1 MPLSTIESLLKD
13 NRFAA
18 VTSAAFQLNEVY
30 LRRLRGVERLGEPF
44 VYEVTLASP
53 DPIQTFAKVPG
64 QSLTVG
70 LKLKGTA
77 TRFFHGI
84 VTRFQ
89 YLGLDDTERLNYV
102 AEVRPWLSLLDYRR
116 NSRIF
121 QNKTSLEI
129 ITQIFQE
136 HKGTFKG
143 RPTGRLPRRPFC
155 VQYDETDLAFVS
167 RLMEQDGIYYYFEH
181 AENRHDL
188 VLVDNA
194 SSHKPCTPQVVE
206 THHNLRPARNLHQE
220 DLILRWE
227 EMVSMQPDR
236 VVFNDYD
243 HEKPTANLEAVARV
257 PSVKV
262 GGIPPRKTLAGGA
275 ASRRPGGSPVAPV
288 TATKTSTAAGTSP
301 TQETFVYPGRYI
313 EKKDG
318 DFYATIRAEELACNA
333 YRARVES
340 TARQITTG
348 AIFTAANPFYYGD
361 VDSRPKP
368 TERFLAVGNEFTVV
382 GEVGEVGGAGE
393 NAVDAKGDRFLY
405 RSMVEIIPATTQY
418 RSLRRTPAPVIQ
430 GPQTAVVVGPKAETI
445 TTDKLG
451 RIKVQFFWDR
461 EGKSDENSSCW
472 IRVAQSW
479 AGKGFG
485 GLIIPRKG
493 QEVVVDFIHGNPD
506 WPLVT
511 GVVYNATNLPP
522 ETLPA
527 DKTRSTF
534 RTHTDRGAVNAY
546 NELRFEDKQDREEV
560 YLQAQRQYNVKVLQ
574 KHAVDVTEKFVLT
587 TGAATEEK
595 TSPMPSL
602 PGEESSRIEV
612 TPDRIRFLVNSQ
624 KGWQLMELGPD
635 GLIILANGFSM
646 ITTDKA
652 ESFPPILPGRPPK
665 EAAKAKLELSMET
678 RQGLEPGIGEDSP
691 SSKVLGAV

>member
-1 MPLSTIESLLKD
+1 MPLSTIETLLKD

-44 VYEVTLASP
+44 LYEVTLASP
-53 DPIQTFAKVPG
+53 DPIQGFAKVPG
-64 QSLTVG
+64 QTLTAG

-77 TRFFHGI
+77 TRYFHGI

-89 YLGLDDTERLNYV
+89 YVGLDDTERLNYV
-102 AEVRPWLSLLDYRR
+102 AEVRPWLSLLEYRR

-129 ITQIFQE
+129 ITTIFRE

-155 VQYDETDLAFVS
+155 VQYDETDLAFIS

-181 AENRHDL
+181 AENRHEL
-188 VLVDNA
+188 VLVDDA

-227 EMVSMQPDR
+227 EVVSMQPDK
-236 VVFNDYD
+236 VVLNDYD
-243 HEKPTANLEAVARV
+243 HEQPMANLEAVARV

-262 GGIPPRKTLAGGA
+262 GGIPPAKRSTGVLRLPAGAPVMAAKTTTARGGA
-275 ASRRPGGSPVAPV
+275 
-288 TATKTSTAAGTSP
+288 SP

-318 DFYATIRAEELACNA
+318 DFYAMIRAEELACNA

-361 VDSRPKP
+361 VDSRPRP

-382 GEVGEVGGAGE
+382 GEVGEVAGGQG
-393 NAVDAKGDRFLY
+393 NAVDASDRFLY

-418 RSLRRTPAPVIQ
+418 RPPRRTPAPVIQ

-461 EGKSDENSSCW
+461 EGKKDENSSCW

-485 GLIIPRKG
+485 GLIIPRNG

-511 GVVYNATNLPP
+511 GVVYNATNDPP

-546 NELRFEDKQDREEV
+546 NELRFEDKKGQEEV
-560 YLQAQRQYNVKVLQ
+560 YLQAQRQYNVKVLE
-574 KHAVDVTEKFVLT
+574 KHAIDVTERYVLT

-595 TSPMPSL
+595 TSAMPAL
-602 PGEESSRIEV
+602 PGQQASSRIEV
-612 TPDRIRFLVNSQ
+612 TPDRIRFLV
-624 KGWQLMELGPD
+624 KGAKDWQLLELGPD
-635 GLIILANGFSM
+635 GLIILADGFSM
-646 ITTDKA
+646 ITAEKA

-665 EAAKAKLELSMET
+665 EATKAKLELGMEM

-691 SSKVLGAV
+691 GSKVFGAV

>member
-1 MPLSTIESLLKD
+1 MPLSTIESLLTH

-30 LRRLRGVERLGEPF
+30 LRRLRGTERLGEPF
-44 VYEVTLASP
+44 LYEVTLASP

-77 TRFFHGI
+77 TRYFHGI

-129 ITQIFQE
+129 ITQIFRE
-136 HKGTFKG
+136 HKGNFKG
-143 RPTGRLPRRPFC
+143 RPTGRLPRRPYC

-181 AENRHDL
+181 TENRHDL
-188 VLVDNA
+188 VLVDDA
-194 SSHKPCTPQVVE
+194 SSHKACTPQVVE

-227 EMVSMQPDR
+227 EVVSMQPDK
-236 VVFNDYD
+236 VVLNDYD
-243 HEKPTANLEAVARV
+243 HEQPRANLEAVARV

-275 ASRRPGGSPVAPV
+275 SRRPGGAPVAPV
-288 TATKTSTAAGTSP
+288 TAVKTTTAVGASP
-301 TQETFVYPGRYI
+301 MQETFLYPGRYI

-318 DFYATIRAEELACNA
+318 DFYAAIRAEELGCNA

-348 AIFTAANPFYYGD
+348 SIFTAANPFYYGD

-368 TERFLAVGNEFTVV
+368 TEKFLAVGNEFTVV

-418 RSLRRTPAPVIQ
+418 RPQRRTPAPVIQ
-430 GPQTAVVVGPKAETI
+430 GPQTAVVVGPKADTI

-461 EGKSDENSSCW
+461 EGNKDDNSSCW

-485 GLIIPRKG
+485 GLIIPRIG

-511 GVVYNATNLPP
+511 GVVYNATNDPP

-527 DKTRSTF
+527 GKTRSTF

-546 NELRFEDKQDREEV
+546 NELRFEDKRGQEEV
-560 YLQAQRQYNVKVLQ
+560 YLKAQKDHNVEVGDVYSIDVKTQY
-574 KHAVDVTEKFVLT
+574 VLT
-587 TGAATEEK
+587 SSPTAMAPGQAAAT
-595 TSPMPSL
+595 
-602 PGEESSRIEV
+602 PGTSRIEV
-612 TPDRIRFLVNSQ
+612 TPDKIRFVVT
-624 KGWQLMELGPD
+624 GVTGPQ
-635 GLIILANGFSM
+635 IIEISATGIAM
-646 ITTDKA
+646 IGTTIGMMA
-652 ESFPPILPGRPPK
+652 RPPRAGAIVSMPPALPAPPTPALIQALT
-665 EAAKAKLELSMET
+665 AAGLPPPVPELPT
-678 RQGLEPGIGEDSP
+678 PP
-691 SSKVLGAV
+691 SSPKLAPV

>member
-1 MPLSTIESLLKD
+1 MPLSTIETLLKD

-44 VYEVTLASP
+44 LYEVTLASP

-129 ITQIFQE
+129 ITQIFRE

-143 RPTGRLPRRPFC
+143 RPTGRLPRRPYC

-188 VLVDNA
+188 VLVDDA
-194 SSHKPCTPQVVE
+194 SSHKACTPQVVE

-227 EMVSMQPDR
+227 EVVSMQPDR
-236 VVFNDYD
+236 VVLNDYD
-243 HEKPTANLEAVARV
+243 HEQPRANLEAVARV

-262 GGIPPRKTLAGGA
+262 GGIPPHKRSTGVLRLPAGAPVMAAKTTTARGGA
-275 ASRRPGGSPVAPV
+275 
-288 TATKTSTAAGTSP
+288 SP
-301 TQETFVYPGRYI
+301 TQETFIYPGRYI

-348 AIFTAANPFYYGD
+348 SIFTAANPFYYGD
-361 VDSRPKP
+361 VGSRPRP

-382 GEVGEVGGAGE
+382 GEVGEVGGSGE

-405 RSMVEIIPATTQY
+405 RSMIEIIPATTQY
-418 RSLRRTPAPVIQ
+418 RPLRRTPAPVIQ

-461 EGKSDENSSCW
+461 EGKKDDNSSCW

-485 GLIIPRKG
+485 GLIIPRVG

-511 GVVYNATNLPP
+511 GVVYNAANDPP

-546 NELRFEDKQDREEV
+546 NELRFEDKQGQEEV
-560 YLQAQRQYNVKVLQ
+560 YLKAQKDHNVEVGDVYSIDVKTQY
-574 KHAVDVTEKFVLT
+574 VLT
-587 TGAATEEK
+587 SSPTAMAPGPAAAT
-595 TSPMPSL
+595 T
-602 PGEESSRIEV
+602 PGSSRIEV
-612 TPDRIRFLVNSQ
+612 TPDKIRFVVNGLTGPQIIEISATGIAMIGTTIGMMARPARAGAIVSMPPAIPAPPTPALVQ
-624 KGWQLMELGPD
+624 ALAAAGLPPPAPELPTPPPSPK
-635 GLIILANGFSM
+635 LA
-646 ITTDKA
+646 
-652 ESFPPILPGRPPK
+652 P
-665 EAAKAKLELSMET
+665 
-678 RQGLEPGIGEDSP
+678 
-691 SSKVLGAV
+691 V

>member
-1 MPLSTIESLLKD
+1 
-13 NRFAA
+13 
-18 VTSAAFQLNEVY
+18 
-30 LRRLRGVERLGEPF
+30 
-44 VYEVTLASP
+44 
-53 DPIQTFAKVPG
+53 
-64 QSLTVG
+64 
-70 LKLKGTA
+70 
-77 TRFFHGI
+77 
-84 VTRFQ
+84 
-89 YLGLDDTERLNYV
+89 
-102 AEVRPWLSLLDYRR
+102 
-116 NSRIF
+116 
-121 QNKTSLEI
+121 
-129 ITQIFQE
+129 
-136 HKGTFKG
+136 
-143 RPTGRLPRRPFC
+143 
-155 VQYDETDLAFVS
+155 
-167 RLMEQDGIYYYFEH
+167 MEQDGIYYYFEH

-227 EMVSMQPDR
+227 EVVSMQPDKI
-236 VVFNDYD
+236 VLNDYD

-262 GGIPPRKTLAGGA
+262 GGIPPRKTLTGAA
-275 ASRRPGGSPVAPV
+275 ASRRPGGTPVAPV
-288 TATKTSTAAGTSP
+288 TAAKTSTAAGTSP

-418 RSLRRTPAPVIQ
+418 RPQRRTPAPVIQ
-430 GPQTAVVVGPKAETI
+430 GPQTAVVVGPRAETV

-461 EGKSDENSSCW
+461 EGKKDENSSCW

-485 GLIIPRKG
+485 GLIIPRIG

-511 GVVYNATNLPP
+511 GVVYNATNDPP

-546 NELRFEDKQDREEV
+546 NELRFEDKRGQEEV
-560 YLQAQRQYNVKVLQ
+560 YLKAQKDHTVEVGDVYS
-574 KHAVDVTEKFVLT
+574 VDVKTQYVLT
-587 TGAATEEK
+587 SSPTAMAPGQAAAT
-595 TSPMPSL
+595 
-602 PGEESSRIEV
+602 PGTSRIEV
-612 TPDRIRFLVNSQ
+612 TPDKIRFVVTGVTGPQIIEISATGIAMIGTTIGMMARPARAGAIVSMPPAIPAPPTPALLQALTAAGLPPPVP
-624 KGWQLMELGPD
+624 ELPTPPPSPK
-635 GLIILANGFSM
+635 LA
-646 ITTDKA
+646 
-652 ESFPPILPGRPPK
+652 P
-665 EAAKAKLELSMET
+665 
-678 RQGLEPGIGEDSP
+678 
-691 SSKVLGAV
+691 V

>member
-1 MPLSTIESLLKD
+1 MPLSTIETLLKD

-44 VYEVTLASP
+44 LYEVTLASP
-53 DPIQTFAKVPG
+53 DPIQGFAKVPG
-64 QSLTVG
+64 QTLTAG

-77 TRFFHGI
+77 TRYFHGI
-84 VTRFQ
+84 VTKFQ
-89 YLGLDDTERLNYV
+89 YVGLDDTERLNYV
-102 AEVRPWLSLLDYRR
+102 AEVRPWLSLLEYRR

-129 ITQIFQE
+129 ITTIFRE
-136 HKGTFKG
+136 HKGNFKNKT
-143 RPTGRLPRRPFC
+143 TGRLPQRPFC

-181 AENRHDL
+181 SENRHDL
-188 VLVDNA
+188 VLADNA
-194 SSHKPCTPQVVE
+194 SSHQPCTPQVVE
-206 THHNLRPARNLHQE
+206 THHNLRPARNLHQD

-227 EMVSMQPDR
+227 EVVSMQPDR
-236 VVFNDYD
+236 VVLSDYD

-262 GGIPPRKTLAGGA
+262 GGIPPHKRSTGVLRLPAGAPVMAAKTTTARGGA
-275 ASRRPGGSPVAPV
+275 
-288 TATKTSTAAGTSP
+288 SP
-301 TQETFVYPGRYI
+301 TQETFIYPGRYI

-348 AIFTAANPFYYGD
+348 SIFTAANPFYYGD
-361 VDSRPKP
+361 VDARPKP

-382 GEVGEVGGAGE
+382 GEVGEVAGGQG
-393 NAVDAKGDRFLY
+393 NAVDASDRFLY

-418 RSLRRTPAPVIQ
+418 RSSRRTPAPMIQ
-430 GPQTAVVVGPKAETI
+430 GPQTAVVVGPRGETI

-451 RIKVQFFWDR
+451 RVKVQFFWDR
-461 EGKSDENSSCW
+461 EGKKDENSSCW

-485 GLIIPRKG
+485 GLIIPRAG

-546 NELRFEDKQDREEV
+546 NELRFEDRRGREEV
-560 YLQAQRQYNVKVLQ
+560 YLKAQKDYNVEVGDIYS
-574 KHAVDVTEKFVLT
+574 VDVKTQYVLT
-587 TGAATEEK
+587 SSPTAMAPGPAAA
-595 TSPMPSL
+595 MPR
-602 PGEESSRIEV
+602 SSRIEV
-612 TPDRIRFLVNSQ
+612 TPDKIRFVVTGVTGPQIIEISATGIAMIGTTIGMMARPARAGSIVSMPPALPAPPTPALLQ
-624 KGWQLMELGPD
+624 ALTAAGLPPPAPELPTPPPSPK
-635 GLIILANGFSM
+635 LA
-646 ITTDKA
+646 
-652 ESFPPILPGRPPK
+652 P
-665 EAAKAKLELSMET
+665 
-678 RQGLEPGIGEDSP
+678 
-691 SSKVLGAV
+691 V

>member
-1 MPLSTIESLLKD
+1 MPLSTIETLLKD

-30 LRRLRGVERLGEPF
+30 LRRLRGTERLGEPF
-44 VYEVTLASP
+44 LYEVTLASP

-102 AEVRPWLSLLDYRR
+102 AEVRPWLWLLEYRR

-129 ITQIFQE
+129 ITTIFRE
-136 HKGTFKG
+136 HKGNFKG
-143 RPTGRLPRRPFC
+143 RPTGRLPRRPYC

-188 VLVDNA
+188 VLVDDA

-227 EMVSMQPDR
+227 EVVSMQPDR
-236 VVFNDYD
+236 VILNDYD
-243 HEKPTANLEAVARV
+243 HEQPRANLEAVARV

-262 GGIPPRKTLAGGA
+262 GGIPPHKKSTGVLRLPAGAPVMAAKTTTARGGA
-275 ASRRPGGSPVAPV
+275 
-288 TATKTSTAAGTSP
+288 SP
-301 TQETFVYPGRYI
+301 TQETFIYPGRYI

-318 DFYATIRAEELACNA
+318 DFYAMIRAEELACNA

-348 AIFTAANPFYYGD
+348 SIFTAANPFYYGD
-361 VDSRPKP
+361 VDSRPRP

-382 GEVGEVGGAGE
+382 GEVGEVGGSGE

-418 RSLRRTPAPVIQ
+418 RPLRRTPAPVIQ

-461 EGKSDENSSCW
+461 EGKKDESSSCW

-485 GLIIPRKG
+485 GLIIPRIG

-511 GVVYNATNLPP
+511 GVVYNATNDPP

-546 NELRFEDKQDREEV
+546 NELRFEDKQGQEEV
-560 YLQAQRQYNVKVLQ
+560 YLKAQKDHNVEVGDVYSIDVKTQY
-574 KHAVDVTEKFVLT
+574 VLT
-587 TGAATEEK
+587 SSPTAMAPGPAAAT
-595 TSPMPSL
+595 T
-602 PGEESSRIEV
+602 PGSSRIEV
-612 TPDRIRFLVNSQ
+612 TPDKIRFVVNGLTGPQ
-624 KGWQLMELGPD
+624 VVEINGEGIAIFGTTIGLMARPARAGAITSLPPVIPGPPTPAMIKALAELGLP
-635 GLIILANGFSM
+635 A
-646 ITTDKA
+646 
-652 ESFPPILPGRPPK
+652 PPSTELPTPPPSPT
-665 EAAKAKLELSMET
+665 LS
-678 RQGLEPGIGEDSP
+678 P
-691 SSKVLGAV
+691 V

>member
-30 LRRLRGVERLGEPF
+30 LRRLRGTERLGEPF
-44 VYEVTLASP
+44 FFEVTLASP
-53 DPIQTFAKVPG
+53 DPIQNFAKVPG
-64 QSLTVG
+64 QTLTAG

-84 VTRFQ
+84 VTKFQ

-129 ITQIFQE
+129 ITTIFRE
-136 HKGTFKG
+136 HKGTFKN
-143 RPTGRLPRRPFC
+143 RTTGRLPQRPFC

-181 AENRHDL
+181 SENRHDL

-206 THHNLRPARNLHQE
+206 THHNLRPARNLHQD

-227 EMVSMQPDR
+227 EVVSMQPDR
-236 VVFNDYD
+236 VVMRDYD

-262 GGIPPRKTLAGGA
+262 GGIPPRKTLAGA
-275 ASRRPGGSPVAPV
+275 APGRPGGTPVAPV
-288 TATKTSTAAGTSP
+288 TATKTSTAAGGASP
-301 TQETFVYPGRYI
+301 TQESFVYPGRYI

-348 AIFTAANPFYYGD
+348 SIFTAANPFYYGD

-368 TERFLAVGNEFTVV
+368 TERFLAVGNEFTIV
-382 GEVGEVGGAGE
+382 GEVGEVGGGPG
-393 NAVDAKGDRFLY
+393 NAVDASDRFLY

-418 RSLRRTPAPVIQ
+418 RPPRRTPAPVIQ
-430 GPQTAVVVGPKAETI
+430 GPQTAVVVGPRAETI

-461 EGKSDENSSCW
+461 EGRKDENSSCW

-485 GLIIPRKG
+485 GLIIPRIG
-493 QEVVVDFIHGNPD
+493 QEVVVEFIHGNPD

-546 NELRFEDKQDREEV
+546 NELRFEDKQGREEV
-560 YLQAQRQYNVKVLQ
+560 YLKAQKDHNVEVGDVYSIDVRTQY
-574 KHAVDVTEKFVLT
+574 VLT
-587 TGAATEEK
+587 SSPTAMAPGPAAAST
-595 TSPMPSL
+595 
-602 PGEESSRIEV
+602 PGSSRIEV
-612 TPDRIRFLVNSQ
+612 TPDKIRFVVNGVTGPQIIEISATGIAMIGTTIGMMARPARAGAIVSMPPAIPAPPTPALLQ
-624 KGWQLMELGPD
+624 ALTAAGLPAPPSTELPTPPTSPT
-635 GLIILANGFSM
+635 LA
-646 ITTDKA
+646 
-652 ESFPPILPGRPPK
+652 P
-665 EAAKAKLELSMET
+665 
-678 RQGLEPGIGEDSP
+678 
-691 SSKVLGAV
+691 V

>member
-30 LRRLRGVERLGEPF
+30 LRRLRGTERLGEPF
-44 VYEVTLASP
+44 LYEVTLASP

-64 QSLTVG
+64 QTLTVG

-121 QNKTSLEI
+121 QNKSSLEI
-129 ITQIFQE
+129 ITQIFRE
-136 HKGTFKG
+136 HKGNFKG
-143 RPTGRLPRRPFC
+143 RPTGRLPRRPYC

-188 VLVDNA
+188 VLVDDA

-227 EMVSMQPDR
+227 EVVSMQPDR
-236 VVFNDYD
+236 VVLNDYD
-243 HEKPTANLEAVARV
+243 HEQPRANLEAVARV

-262 GGIPPRKTLAGGA
+262 GGIPPHKRSTGVLRLPAGAPVMAAKTTTARGGA
-275 ASRRPGGSPVAPV
+275 
-288 TATKTSTAAGTSP
+288 SP

-318 DFYATIRAEELACNA
+318 DFYATVRAEELACNA

-348 AIFTAANPFYYGD
+348 SIFTAANPFYYGD
-361 VDSRPKP
+361 VDSRPRP

-418 RSLRRTPAPVIQ
+418 RPQRRTPAPVIQ
-430 GPQTAVVVGPKAETI
+430 GPQTAVVVGPRAETI

-461 EGKSDENSSCW
+461 EGKKDENSSCW

-485 GLIIPRKG
+485 GLIIPRIG

-511 GVVYNATNLPP
+511 GVVYNATNDPP

-546 NELRFEDKQDREEV
+546 NELRFEDKRGQEEV
-560 YLQAQRQYNVKVLQ
+560 YLKAQKDHNVEVGDVYSIDVKTQY
-574 KHAVDVTEKFVLT
+574 VLT
-587 TGAATEEK
+587 SSPTAMAPGQAAAT
-595 TSPMPSL
+595 
-602 PGEESSRIEV
+602 PGTSRIEV
-612 TPDRIRFLVNSQ
+612 TPDKIRFVVTGVTGPQIIEISATGIAMIGTTIGMMARPARAGAIVSLPPAIPGPPTPALVQALSAA
-624 KGWQLMELGPD
+624 GLPPATPELPTPPPSPK
-635 GLIILANGFSM
+635 LA
-646 ITTDKA
+646 
-652 ESFPPILPGRPPK
+652 P
-665 EAAKAKLELSMET
+665 
-678 RQGLEPGIGEDSP
+678 
-691 SSKVLGAV
+691 V